1 MLFYDW
7 KKMFEASEGNPLA
20 LFVIFKM
27 LVNEEIPRNKYD
39 DIYKYAGKH
48 FNGQSF
54 LIHPDVLLY
63 NAYKYEYREIAQ
75 YLAVASMR
83 PYADYLVTGETSL
96 DLLQCEIEQ
105 EFFEDNSLLRI
116 EDGKVYFLY
125 EEVKQENIH

>member
-7 KKMFEASEGNPLA
+7 KKMFEAAEGNALA

-27 LVNEEIPRNKYD
+27 LATNAIPRNKYD

-48 FNGQSF
+48 FNGESF
-54 LIHPDVLLY
+54 LIHPDVLLH
-63 NAYKYEYREIAQ
+63 NAYKYDYREIAQ

-83 PYADYLVTGETSL
+83 PYADYLVTGEPTL

-105 EFFEDNSLLRI
+105 ELFENNSLLRI
-116 EDGKVYFLY
+116 EDDKVHFLY
-125 EEVKQENIH
+125 EEVTQENIH

>member
-7 KKMFEASEGNPLA
+7 KKMFEASEGNPLT

-27 LVNEEIPRNKYD
+27 LVTNAVPRNKYD

-48 FNGQSF
+48 FNGQSYI
-54 LIHPDVLLY
+54 LHADVLLH

-75 YLAVASMR
+75 YLALASMR
-83 PYADYLVTGETSL
+83 RYADYVTTGKTTL
-96 DLLQCEIEQ
+96 DLAECEVDQ
-105 EFFEDNSLLRI
+105 EYFKDNSLLRI
-116 EDGKVYFLY
+116 KNDKIHFKY